1 MLRLG
6 LILLI
11 LPGVVLMGVFWS
23 DLSSVNEC
31 LSAGGSF
38 DYMAEVCD
46 MQASHPF
53 IPFAV
58 RNPQFVNLTMLA
70 SAAGFCCCLLGLYV
84 RRR

>member
-11 LPGVVLMGVFWS
+11 LPGMVLMGVFWS
-23 DLSSVNEC
+23 ELSTVNEC
-31 LSAGGSF
+31 LAVGGAY
-38 DYMAEVCD
+38 DYTAKACD
-46 MQASHPF
+46 MQGTPPF

-70 SAAGFCCCLLGLYV
+70 SVAGFCCCLFGLYV